1 MPIPD
6 HIRIPPEIKLT
17 DPPAQTGMRQA
28 LDRLV
33 FRAKYNWLT
42 ALLLPGGCW
51 RCYATRLAI
60 IALIVWVISAV
71 I

>member
-1 MPIPD
+1 MPK
-6 HIRIPPEIKLT
+6 PELKHT

-33 FRAKYNWLT
+33 FRARYNWLT

-51 RCYATRLAI
+51 VCYATRLLL
-60 IALIVWVISAV
+60 IALIVFALSTVI
-71 I
+71 

>member
-1 MPIPD
+1 MSK
-6 HIRIPPEIKLT
+6 PELKHT
-17 DPPAQTGMRQA
+17 DPPRQLGMRQA

-51 RCYATRLAI
+51 MCYAIRI
-60 IALIVWVISAV
+60 GVIAMFAFLIYSTCIAFTS
-71 I
+71 